1 VGVTVEQRDAERVVV
16 VDGDLACPATLVQ
29 LHATLS
35 QVGILDVMPVV
46 VDLSATTGTSPGI
59 LRLLSRTSR
68 LMSRRGINFRIVL
81 PELVRS

>member
-59 LRLLSRTSR
+59 LRVLSRTSR
-68 LMSRRGINFRIVL
+68 LMSRRGINFQIVL

>member
-1 VGVTVEQRDAERVVV
+1 MSVTVEQRDAERVVV

-59 LRLLSRTSR
+59 LRVLSRTSR
-68 LMSRRGINFRIVL
+68 LMSRRGINFQIVL

>member
-1 VGVTVEQRDAERVVV
+1 MGVTVEQRDAERVVV

-59 LRLLSRTSR
+59 LRVLSRTSR
-68 LMSRRGINFRIVL
+68 LMSRRGINFQIVL